1 MAWQWTIFAFFQP
14 YIRQDR
20 PRLALLALLSFGMSA
35 CNGALIWLVGTMVSL
50 AANGAYAQ
58 VERTLLYVAGVA
70 ALAQALSFSYAHV
83 QQHVSLRFVDRVRG
97 ALFAHLMR
105 VTFPVAQRYATGD
118 LMTRLTSDIDRSQT
132 FVINAPLNA
141 FSSFTVIAVFASL
154 LLWIDWQLALLAL
167 ALAPL
172 FFVAQRWVAPRT
184 GAAAREFIQRKAEL
198 VSLEEQTLNN
208 LRAVSAFDAA
218 ARISGQHRDKY
229 NEACRWTLTARAL
242 RTGHNA
248 ASVLLMFLIAVA
260 IIYAGVAKVETGQ
273 LSIGA
278 LASFLFFL
286 RFLANPVR
294 NIAIIPL
301 KLHSDRIAA
310 ERVMEVLNL
319 APSVAETAAPAPLVI
334 TRGEIALSHVS
345 FNYPDRATPVFV
357 DVNVHIAAGECV
369 ALVGQSGAGKST
381 LASLLLRFYDPT
393 RGTIRIDGIE
403 VRDVSLAALRQ
414 QISVVWQEPFL
425 IGGTIKDNLLLAKP
439 NATEPEMIRACQS
452 SFAWEFIQP
461 LPEQLDAPVAAHGSN
476 FSVGQKQRIAL
487 AQAFLRDSPILILD
501 EASSGLDS
509 QSEQQVVEALNS
521 LRQGRTTL
529 IIAHRYSSI
538 RNADRIMYLNGNG
551 SIDSGTHEELMR
563 SNSRYQQAVEWQTGK
578 TKTPAVEAA
587 GDTLPNA

>member
-20 PRLALLALLSFGMSA
+20 PRLALLALLSLGMSA

-50 AANGAYAQ
+50 AASGAYAQ

-70 ALAQALSFSYAHV
+70 ALAQVLSFSYAHV
-83 QQHVSLRFVDRVRG
+83 QQRVSLRFVDRVRG
-97 ALFAHLMR
+97 AVFSHLMH

-141 FSSFTVIAVFASL
+141 FSSFTVIVVFASL

-172 FFVAQRWVAPRT
+172 FFVAQRWVAPRA
-184 GAAAREFIQRKAEL
+184 GAASRAFIQRKTEI

-218 ARISGQHRDKY
+218 ARISGQHREKY

-242 RTGHNA
+242 RTGHDVV
-248 ASVLLMFLIAVA
+248 SVFLMFLSAVT
-260 IIYAGVAKVETGQ
+260 IIYAGVAKVQTGQ

-278 LASFLFFL
+278 LASFLFYL
-286 RFLANPVR
+286 RFLVNPVR

-301 KLHSDRIAA
+301 RLHSDRIAA
-310 ERVMEVLNL
+310 DRVMEVLSL
-319 APSVAETAAPAPLVI
+319 APSVVEAAVPKPLAI
-334 TRGEIALSHVS
+334 TRGEIVLSHVS
-345 FNYPDRATPVFV
+345 FSYPDRATPVFT

-369 ALVGQSGAGKST
+369 ALVGPSGAGKST

-393 RGTIRIDGIE
+393 QGSISIDGIN
-403 VRDVSLAALRQ
+403 VRDVSLAALRT

-425 IGGTIKDNLLLAKP
+425 IGGTIKDNLLLANP
-439 NATEPEMIRACQS
+439 NATEAAMIRACQA
-452 SFAWEFIQP
+452 SFAWEFIEA
-461 LPEQLDAPVAAHGSN
+461 LPARLEAPVAAHGAN

-509 QSEQQVVEALNS
+509 RSEQQVVEALNT
-521 LRQGRTTL
+521 LRQDRTTL

-538 RNADRIMYLNGNG
+538 RNADRILYLNGNG

-563 SNSRYQQAVEWQTGK
+563 SNSRYQHAVQWQTGE
-578 TKTPAVEAA
+578 TKTPAVQTA
-587 GDTLPNA
+587 GDTSLNA